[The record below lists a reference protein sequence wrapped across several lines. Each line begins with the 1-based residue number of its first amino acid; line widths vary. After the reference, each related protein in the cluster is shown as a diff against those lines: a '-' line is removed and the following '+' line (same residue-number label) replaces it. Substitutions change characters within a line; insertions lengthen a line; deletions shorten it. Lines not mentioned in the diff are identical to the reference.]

1 MKERNVNITVG
12 TILTIIGVMIAA
24 SVLMFTIYINLDSKI
39 DKKVEE
45 KFKDPVFINKL
56 AEEIKFPFVIFD
68 EDNSVV
74 VDTGAMSIIEK
85 ITINKKDGK
94 QISDIIITPKKYLAI
109 APILESLDPDIAFL
123 DPIRGNKFDFIY
135 KKLEVA
141 TAFANTYT
149 TKPPKSKFRIQVI
162 VLSKGN

>member
-1 MKERNVNITVG
+1 MKAWNVNSTVV
-12 TILTIIGVMIAA
+12 TILGVMITA
-24 SVLMFTIYINLDSKI
+24 SALMFTIYISLDSKI

-94 QISDIIITPKKYLAI
+94 EISDIIITPKKYLAI
-109 APILESLDPDIAFL
+109 APILESLNPDIAFL

-135 KKLEVA
+135 KKLEVENA
-141 TAFANTYT
+141 WANTYK

-162 VLSKGN
+162 ILPKGN